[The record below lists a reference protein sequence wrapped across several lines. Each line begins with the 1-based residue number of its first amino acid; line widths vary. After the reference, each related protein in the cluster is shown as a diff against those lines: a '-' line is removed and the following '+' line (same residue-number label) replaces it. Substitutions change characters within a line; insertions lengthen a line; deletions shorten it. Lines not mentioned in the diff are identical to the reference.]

1 MPACEVIMA
10 LVPRLLPTVLSA
22 LLLGAHFL
30 RSGNLV
36 LVAACAAFPLVL
48 LFRREWAVR
57 ATQAFL
63 AVAAGTWAW
72 TAFTIAERRIEAGQP
87 WARMAAILG
96 VVALLAVIAAL
107 LLQLAGTRTRLVSGA
122 VDSKTNNRCIT
133 K

>member
-1 MPACEVIMA
+1 MPACEVNMA

-72 TAFTIAERRIEAGQP
+72 TAFEIAQRRIAAGQP
-87 WARMAAILG
+87 WARMAAILAA
-96 VVALLAVIAAL
+96 VALLAVLAAG
-107 LLQLAGTRTRLVSGA
+107 LLQARGTRRRLVRAPAGLS
-122 VDSKTNNRCIT
+122 DE
-133 K
+133 